1 MKRISIFCG
10 SGDGFN
16 DLYRET
22 AFEVGATLAAKGI
35 GIIYGGSR
43 MGLMG
48 AVADGA
54 FQNGGEV
61 IGIIPNFL
69 KVKEAVNNA
78 ITQLIVVDTMHQ
90 RKLKMHEMSD
100 GVITLAGGWGTMDE
114 LFEMLTWGQLGLHNK
129 PIGVLNTNGF
139 YDPLIAQ
146 FDIMVQEGFLKECT
160 MEQLITDAGI
170 TELMDKMEQYNK
182 PAQKAWINKQTT

>member
-43 MGLMG
+43 MGMMG

>member
-43 MGLMG
+43 MGMMG

-61 IGIIPNFL
+61 IGIIPDFL
-69 KVKEAVNNA
+69 KVKEAVNNS